1 VPTRWIPSAS
11 ASARRGRGPGQLRR
25 GRTLAKLLR
34 DLGRRCPGIRFRVID
49 EQDATRPRIKFFV
62 DRELAR
68 SPAAPLAPGAE
79 VLVVAA
85 LSGG

>member
-1 VPTRWIPSAS
+1 M
-11 ASARRGRGPGQLRR
+11 
-25 GRTLAKLLR
+25 
-34 DLGRRCPGIRFRVID
+34 ID